1 MNLFFNFIGDSFRH
15 TVLSKRLYETK
26 STDINFCNLIAYT
39 FLVSKVISH
48 GKVDQNIT
56 NVSDLRD
63 YCPFFAASFATWTN
77 QKMLQRR
84 KDFPL
89 TTSAH
94 WKLDLDA
101 IALIWRWESASKTIG
116 RYMWTKRRQKGQRPM
131 GRLFK
136 HGLAAV

>member
-1 MNLFFNFIGDSFRH
+1 MKFYREKIISMKNEGHLLWFFLSYMKIVLFYKFPFFNFIGDSFRH

-48 GKVDQNIT
+48 SKVDQNIT

-77 QKMLQRR
+77 QKCYNDEKISLQQRR
-84 KDFPL
+84 P
-89 TTSAH
+89 TEN
-94 WKLDLDA
+94 
-101 IALIWRWESASKTIG
+101 LIE
-116 RYMWTKRRQKGQRPM
+116 MQ
-131 GRLFK
+131 
-136 HGLAAV
+136 

>member
-1 MNLFFNFIGDSFRH
+1 MAFPFLYENCTFLQMHLFFNFIGDSFRH

-48 GKVDQNIT
+48 RKVDQNIT

-77 QKMLQRR
+77 QKCY
-84 KDFPL
+84 KDEKISL
-89 TTSAH
+89 
-94 WKLDLDA
+94 
-101 IALIWRWESASKTIG
+101 
-116 RYMWTKRRQKGQRPM
+116 
-131 GRLFK
+131 
-136 HGLAAV
+136 